1 MPPGLFC
8 FSLCEVITV
17 ACFLSCLVTTV
28 PTRTGL
34 VLWNLEKLPIPVEP
48 LGIEVGN
55 LPRPQSEP
63 TCYQTDEPRLEIT
76 GTG

>member
-1 MPPGLFC
+1 MPP
-8 FSLCEVITV
+8 SLYCLVFGEVITV
-17 ACFLSCLVTTV
+17 ACFLSGLATTV
-28 PTRTGL
+28 STGTRL